1 MNESQYNGEFERS
14 LTEKLN
20 RAGNNKE
27 KFLVSKTKARRKL
40 FHDSDSEDSPG
51 RMKKSAL
58 STSAYQTRKG
68 TMSVVGTT
76 LKNDCESVES
86 LIHNLEAKQARAS
99 ANRINKKEDK
109 LRMIKQKPE
118 LNNLIQI
125 KMEREQKDMEDIF
138 SRVTIKR
145 HEKDKK
151 IKKQQ
156 AIQHELAEQKKEM
169 LTQKLQDK

>member
-1 MNESQYNGEFERS
+1 
-14 LTEKLN
+14 
-20 RAGNNKE
+20 
-27 KFLVSKTKARRKL
+27 
-40 FHDSDSEDSPG
+40 
-51 RMKKSAL
+51 
-58 STSAYQTRKG
+58 
-68 TMSVVGTT
+68 
-76 LKNDCESVES
+76 
-86 LIHNLEAKQARAS
+86 
-99 ANRINKKEDK
+99 
-109 LRMIKQKPE
+109 MIKQKPE